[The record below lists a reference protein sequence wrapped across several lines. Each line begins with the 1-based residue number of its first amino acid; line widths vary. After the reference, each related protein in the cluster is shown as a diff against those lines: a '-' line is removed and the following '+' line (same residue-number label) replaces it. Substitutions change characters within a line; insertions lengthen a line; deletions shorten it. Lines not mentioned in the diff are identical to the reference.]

1 MFEWLTGSRRV
12 SWGFLD
18 RRSNACGQSAGRFAL
33 FVAAVALF
41 PLQSKAVDF
50 DADTQ
55 ARIRAATFEVVMRKP
70 EKDSLTYEK
79 PLPLE
84 LLPYVERTDP
94 YISVGTAFAI
104 EGDRYVTAAHV
115 LDSGL
120 RTQYGEPALRDA
132 EGAVY
137 PIDKVHK
144 YSSHQDFA
152 VISIKGKPR
161 GVALEINREPKLNEP
176 VVAVGNA
183 LGEGIVI
190 RDGLYTSQTPEDR
203 DGRWKWIRFSA
214 AASPGNS
221 GGPLLDKSG
230 RVIGVVLRKS
240 ENENL
245 NYAAPISLV
254 LDAPDNLAELDGEA
268 VYWLPVMDDK
278 ETGRR
283 TLEIPLPKTFS
294 ALSKDILD
302 FWNAFFMSLRAELLK
317 KHADALF
324 PRGEGSQ
331 QLLYAPV
338 QVIGPTL
345 VARGDDKIWQIAHP
359 TGTQTATLQANGYVT
374 YGELADA
381 TFMKLRRPDDVP
393 AKTFYSDS
401 KAYMD
406 TFLRAM
412 SWKRTV
418 GREDVRIVS
427 LGPASEERE
436 HVDAWGRTWQLRSW
450 NVEFQDTVV
459 LSMALPVPD
468 GYLAILRSAETAWVD
483 NALDDLKTMAD
494 FSYVTYSGTLAQWR
508 DYLSMP
514 KLWPQ
519 VLHEIEIDFDYQKS
533 FRYRS
538 KRVQL
543 TYAHEQQK
551 IEPDSLMNLVFG
563 YFEDGDKV
571 VWDVAGFVIV
581 EKLTG
586 GGAVSVVRHG
596 RPPST
601 LPHGFTSKWQK
612 VVNREYP
619 FNASLVENQGNTI
632 MSSIYPYPETEG
644 VAPVSERVRYE
655 LAYLRQGKHPEE
667 EMSAALKRWFQG
679 FTVLEK

>member
-1 MFEWLTGSRRV
+1 ML
-12 SWGFLD
+12 L
-18 RRSNACGQSAGRFAL
+18 L
-33 FVAAVALF
+33 AVFSLSPA
-41 PLQSKAVDF
+41 SSGAVDF
-50 DADTQ
+50 DSDTQ
-55 ARIRAATFEVVMRKP
+55 ARIRSATFEVVMRKP

-104 EGDRYVTAAHV
+104 GGDRYVTAAHV

-132 EGAVY
+132 QGTVY

-152 VISIKGKPR
+152 VISVKGKPP
-161 GVALEINREPKLNEP
+161 GAALEVNREPKLNEP

-221 GGPLLDKSG
+221 GGPLLDKNG

-245 NYAAPISLV
+245 NYAAPIALV
-254 LDAPDNLAELDGEA
+254 LDAPDNLAQLDAEA
-268 VYWLPVMDDK
+268 QYWLPVMDDK

-283 TLEIPLPKTFS
+283 TLEIQLPKSFP
-294 ALSKDILD
+294 ALSKEILD
-302 FWNAFFMSLRAELLK
+302 FWNSFFMSLRAELLK
-317 KHADALF
+317 RHADTLF

-331 QLLYAPV
+331 QLLYSAV
-338 QVIGPTL
+338 QVMGPSL
-345 VARGDDKIWQIAHP
+345 VARGDDNVWQIAQP
-359 TGTQTATLQANGYVT
+359 TGTQTATLQANGFVT
-374 YGELADA
+374 YGDLANA

-393 AKTFYSDS
+393 AATFYSDS

-427 LGPASEERE
+427 LGPAAEDRE
-436 HVDAWGRTWQLRSW
+436 HVDAWGRQWQLRSW

-468 GYLAILRSAETAWVD
+468 GYLAILRSADTAWVES
-483 NALDDLKTMAD
+483 ALDDLRTMAD

-508 DYLSMP
+508 DFLSMP
-514 KLWPQ
+514 HLWPRA
-519 VLHEIEIDFDYQKS
+519 LREIEIGYDYEKS
-533 FRYRS
+533 FSYRS

-543 TYAHEQQK
+543 TFGHDQQK

-563 YFEDGDKV
+563 YFDDRGKV
-571 VWDVAGFVIV
+571 VWDVAALVLV

-586 GGAVSVVRHG
+586 GSAVSVVRHG
-596 RPPST
+596 KPPST
-601 LPHGFTSKWQK
+601 LPHAFTSKWHK
-612 VVNREYP
+612 IVAREYP
-619 FNASLVENQGNTI
+619 FNAALVENQGNSI
-632 MSSIYPYPETEG
+632 MSSIYPYPQTEG

-655 LAYLRQGKHPEE
+655 LAYAWQGKHSEE
-667 EMSAALKRWFQG
+667 EMSAALQRWFQG